1 MLFLLG
7 WALAGCFIVVT
18 VVLFVA
24 GGRQRKEIA
33 LERARTES
41 VSRDLEAEKRWGSML
56 ASPSVR
62 AASFTLT
69 QAAASGLR
77 GRATV
82 DPGTHRALLVFDNVT
97 SPVGGVYELWALHGV
112 TPVAVA
118 RIRPDLNG
126 HAVLRIENVGD
137 PATLTAFVVSLE
149 QDAADAGEGAA
160 AAARDSVLTATAGR
174 EPTGAIVMIGSLGN

>member
-1 MLFLLG
+1 MG

-18 VVLFVA
+18 VVLIVA

-33 LERARTES
+33 LERARAES
-41 VSRDLEAEKRWGSML
+41 VSRDLEAEKRWGATL
-56 ASPSVR
+56 VSPSVR

-69 QAAASGLR
+69 PSAAPGLR

-82 DPGTHRALLVFDNVT
+82 DPGTHRALLVFENVT
-97 SPVGGVYELWALHGV
+97 PPSGSVYELWALHGV

-118 RIRPDLNG
+118 RIRPDASG

-149 QDAADAGEGAA
+149 PDAADAGEARA
-160 AAARDSVLTATAGR
+160 AAARDSALTATAGR
-174 EPTGAIVMIGSLGN
+174 EPTGPIVMIGSLGN